1 MLPGHK
7 ERAGGPKL
15 RQSTRYVLVRQ
26 PETWVGTPRN
36 TQPHMLRLFP
46 KIKITY
52 TAHIVMDVRQTK
64 NTALCW
70 SYRANKPLNSCW
82 KAVNFRSKIHLSV
95 RTFKRGNKYI

>member
-1 MLPGHK
+1 MSL
-7 ERAGGPKL
+7 L
-15 RQSTRYVLVRQ
+15 QSTCTCTVNCDHRPLHV
-26 PETWVGTPRN
+26 ETGTQDQIP
-36 TQPHMLRLFP
+36 
-46 KIKITY
+46 Y

-70 SYRANKPLNSCW
+70 SHRANKPLNSCW